1 MNIIELL
8 KSLPSGFRIL
18 SIIIL
23 AIFANFLVREI
34 RRLSEWILSFRLR
47 KGDAKTE
54 NIIRRFPKIATVT
67 TILVSAL
74 TFTIYFLAIG
84 LILKEF
90 KISLTAYLASAS
102 VIGLAIGFGSQ
113 GFVQDVVIG
122 LTLIFSDTMDIGDI
136 VEISGQ
142 VGRVDKIGLRFTVL
156 INLHG
161 QKIYVPNRNI
171 SVIGQFR
178 GGCIR
183 TYVDIQIPDKINE
196 KEATENILAIGK
208 GMYQQHTSI
217 ILTPPESFGMKEAKE
232 GNWKYLRIKFRLW
245 PGQNSIIDTIFK
257 QRVIS
262 QIKEIYPEYSEWMVT
277 ITYKVE

>member
-1 MNIIELL
+1 M
-8 KSLPSGFRIL
+8 
-18 SIIIL
+18 
-23 AIFANFLVREI
+23 
-34 RRLSEWILSFRLR
+34 SFRLR